1 MKRYLLLIL
10 CLCIFIPSC
19 SRPDQI
25 EESKNAFR
33 VNLKRIDNERSGIF
47 SGFYFDEEDVTK
59 TLKKYMVELPDPF
72 PAEAE
77 LGYFYGGPI
86 YAIKQKIPGKST
98 IKLTLDTNANFD
110 LTDDDILE
118 LSHVEGSEGASEIT
132 LARHF
137 SDPEPRTEWLPYLIW
152 YDESKDRN
160 GQLHES
166 VYIQTNYKFSGEFH
180 IENQPYILDLVDG
193 DARGR
198 FIREKLVN
206 VYIRIK
212 EKDDPKPSRGGRLF
226 ELYEIENAFYE
237 IKEFAEDGSW
247 IDFIKSP
254 LPTAALGKLAPD
266 MELIDMDGNTF
277 KLSDYRGKLLLLDFW
292 PSWCKPCVA
301 QFTEIKKILQ
311 NYKDQSLAVIGIN
324 IDKESR
330 LEQAR
335 KVIADYQLPWP
346 HVMEGKGEFIPIY
359 QVYGRLPERMNSFPA
374 YVAIDKQGIARYAS
388 NDFKK
393 MTRFLQAH
401 FADDTEGIHTLFIP
415 LADSL
420 TLKAKE
426 PAAIDFSGE
435 KVQKYLELNQ
445 TKMPENLPQ
454 ETRIGLMSNGTLLAS
469 NPGSSADNVRIIID
483 SDRDF
488 DLTNNEAQEIP
499 VVNKPNPDKTD
510 AQDIQIIITYES
522 SARSFYP
529 YSFFAKSIPGN
540 DSPDIL
546 FFGFEQTFSGSFYEG
561 DLEYQI
567 EITDPTPDLL
577 FTKEDMSN
585 PDILK
590 LKIKKGNK
598 WELVHQGSQKIPI
611 GDHLYRLHFVSDD
624 GHLVELEREKQ

>member
-1 MKRYLLLIL
+1 MKRYLLVVF
-10 CLCIFIPSC
+10 CLFIFMPAC
-19 SRPDQI
+19 SQPDQT

-33 VNLKRIDNERSGIF
+33 VNLSRVDNEKSGVF
-47 SGFYFDEEDVTK
+47 SGFYFDEEDVSK
-59 TLKKYMVELPDPF
+59 ALEKYPVKLPDPF
-72 PAEAE
+72 PEEAE
-77 LGYFYGGPI
+77 LGYFHGGPI
-86 YAIKQKIPGKST
+86 YAIKQKLPGQSK

-110 LTDDDILE
+110 LTDDDVLE
-118 LSHVEGSEGASEIT
+118 LSHVEESEEASEIE

-152 YDESKDRN
+152 YRESTDRN
-160 GQLHES
+160 GQLRES
-166 VYIQTNYKFSGEFH
+166 VYIQTNYKFSGEFQV
-180 IENQPYILDLVDG
+180 ENQAYTLDLIDG

-212 EKDDPKPSRGGRLF
+212 EKDDPKQKRGGRLF
-226 ELYEIENAFYE
+226 ELYQIENAFYE

-254 LPTAALGKLAPD
+254 LPIAALGRPAPD
-266 MELIDMDGNTF
+266 MELTDMEGNEF

-330 LEQAR
+330 MEQAR
-335 KVIADYQLPWP
+335 KVIAEHQLPWP
-346 HVMEGKGEFIPIY
+346 HVLEGKGEFIPIY

-374 YVAIDKQGIARYAS
+374 YVAIDSQGIARYAT

-393 MTRFLQAH
+393 MTRFLMAH
-401 FADDTEGIHTLFIP
+401 FTDDTEDTHTLFVP
-415 LADSL
+415 LADSSNKL
-420 TLKAKE
+420 ATE

-435 KVQKYLELNQ
+435 RVQKYLELHP

-469 NPGSSADNVRIIID
+469 SPGSSSDKVRIIVD
-483 SDRDF
+483 SERDF

-499 VVNKPNPDKTD
+499 IVDKPNPEKAD
-510 AQDIQIIITYES
+510 AIDIQIIITYES

-529 YSFFAKSIPGN
+529 YSFFAKSDQHSG
-540 DSPDIL
+540 SSDIL
-546 FFGFEQTFSGSFYEG
+546 FFGFEQISSGSFYEG
-561 DLEYQI
+561 NQEYQI

-598 WELVHQGSQKIPI
+598 WELVYQGTQNIPI
-611 GDHLYRLHFVSDD
+611 GDHLYRIHFVSDD
-624 GHLVELEREKQ
+624 GNLVELEREKQ